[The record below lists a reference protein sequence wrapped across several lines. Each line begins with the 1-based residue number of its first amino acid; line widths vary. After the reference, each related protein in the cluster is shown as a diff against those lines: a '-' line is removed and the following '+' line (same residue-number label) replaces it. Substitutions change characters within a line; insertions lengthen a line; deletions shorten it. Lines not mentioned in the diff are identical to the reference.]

1 MAGVFLRDGSFRWLE
16 RLSIMRH
23 LTTARLL
30 PALLIS
36 ALSLSGCIPLVVGA
50 GATGAVAA
58 AQDRGLEQGVN
69 DNEIAFEINRRLA
82 DKNGDLFRRVSTQVN
97 RGRVVLIGTV
107 ARTEDRLTVVEISR
121 KVDGV
126 KQVID
131 ELQVGQPL
139 SFSENTDDTVI
150 TTKLRGEITGDS
162 KISSINYSIDTVRG
176 TVYLMGIA
184 QNQSELDRVI
194 AHARGVSGVR
204 NVVSNVE
211 VKSSI
216 TQQ

>member
-1 MAGVFLRDGSFRWLE
+1 
-16 RLSIMRH
+16 MRH
-23 LTTARLL
+23 LAAARLL
-30 PALLIS
+30 PALLAS
-36 ALSLSGCIPLVVGA
+36 ALSLGGCVPLVVGA
-50 GATGAVAA
+50 GATGAVGA

-82 DKNGDLFRRVSTQVN
+82 DKNGELFRRVSTQVN
-97 RGRVVLIGTV
+97 KGRVVLIGTV
-107 ARTEDRLTVVEISR
+107 AKTEDRLTAVEISR

-139 SFSENTDDTVI
+139 SFSENADDTVI
-150 TTKLRGEITGDS
+150 TTKLRAEITADTR
-162 KISSINYSIDTVRG
+162 ISSINYSIDTVRG

-184 QNQSELDRVI
+184 QNQAELDRVI

-204 NVVSNVE
+204 NVISNVE

>member
-1 MAGVFLRDGSFRWLE
+1 
-16 RLSIMRH
+16 MRH
-23 LTTARLL
+23 LATARLL

-36 ALSLSGCIPLVVGA
+36 ALSLAGCIPLVVGA
-50 GATGAVAA
+50 GATGAVGA

-82 DKNGDLFRRVSTQVN
+82 DKNGELFRRVSTQVN
-97 RGRVVLIGTV
+97 KGRVVLIGTV
-107 ARTEDRLTVVEISR
+107 AKPEDRLTAAKIVR
-121 KVDGV
+121 TVDGV
-126 KQVID
+126 KAVID
-131 ELQVGQPL
+131 ELQVGQAL
-139 SFSENTDDTVI
+139 SFSENADDTMI
-150 TTKLRGEITGDS
+150 TTKLRAEITADT
-162 KISSINYSIDTVRG
+162 KIASINYSIDTVRG

-204 NVVSNVE
+204 NVISNVE

-216 TQQ
+216 TWQ

>member
-1 MAGVFLRDGSFRWLE
+1 
-16 RLSIMRH
+16 MRH

-150 TTKLRGEITGDS
+150 TTKLRGEITGNS

>member
-1 MAGVFLRDGSFRWLE
+1 
-16 RLSIMRH
+16 MRH

-58 AQDRGLEQGVN
+58 SQDRGLEQGVN

-139 SFSENTDDTVI
+139 SFSENTDDTLI

>member
-1 MAGVFLRDGSFRWLE
+1 
-16 RLSIMRH
+16 MRH

>member
-1 MAGVFLRDGSFRWLE
+1 
-16 RLSIMRH
+16 MRH
-23 LTTARLL
+23 FPAVRLL
-30 PALLIS
+30 PALLVS
-36 ALSLSGCIPLVVGA
+36 ALSVSGCVPLVVGA
-50 GATGAVAA
+50 GATGAVVA
-58 AQDRGLEQGVN
+58 AQDRGLEQGVD

-97 RGRVVLIGTV
+97 KGRVALIGTV
-107 ARTEDRLTVVEISR
+107 ARTEDRLTAVEISR

-139 SFSENTDDTVI
+139 SFSEKTDDTVI
-150 TTKLRGEITGDS
+150 TTKLRAEITGDT

-204 NVVSNVE
+204 NVISNVE